1 MEEEKEGRK
10 EDVQNHR
17 NEKKQ
22 RCSGFSGTESC
33 TSFKLTRIWGI
44 GQCGKESK
52 RKTVG
57 T

>member
-22 RCSGFSGTESC
+22 RSSGFSGTESC
-33 TSFKLTRIWGI
+33 TSFKLTRIWGT
-44 GQCGKESK
+44 GLCGKESK